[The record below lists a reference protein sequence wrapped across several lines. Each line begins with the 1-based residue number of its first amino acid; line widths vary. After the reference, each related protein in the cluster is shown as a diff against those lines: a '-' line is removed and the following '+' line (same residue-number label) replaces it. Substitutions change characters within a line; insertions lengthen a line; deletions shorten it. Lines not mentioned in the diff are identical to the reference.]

1 MPVIEYPPTGSPF
14 SFELPHDFTGAWLP
28 STLLKQYL
36 HRLADSASLSRVP
49 GEKLP
54 EEYSLLTLLQNTN
67 NISCAFMFLFTTFG
81 FVFLLQP
88 VTGCDTK

>member
-1 MPVIEYPPTGSPF
+1 MTITVPRPLLNGDK
-14 SFELPHDFTGAWLP
+14 SFVSFIYVPAVSGEHTLPG
-28 STLLKQYL
+28 
-36 HRLADSASLSRVP
+36 VP
-49 GEKLP
+49 AVKLP
-54 EEYSLLTLLQNTN
+54 EKYSLLTSLQNTN